1 MSSPTHS
8 QDSNYNIE
16 KYKEE
21 WELMESIEP
30 LTPKISKT
38 EVELCLDAYRE
49 AAEYDDFIFGD
60 IDKLSDTV
68 GMKT

>member
-1 MSSPTHS
+1 MSNPTHS

-21 WELMESIEP
+21 WDLMESIEP
-30 LTPKISKT
+30 LTPKPSKT

-49 AAEYDDFIFGD
+49 AAEYDDFIFGN
-60 IDKLSDTV
+60 IDVLSGFT
-68 GMKT
+68 GIMT